1 MASLKLSLLVF
12 LQLLLVLCVF
22 ERATA
27 QGLKL
32 GFYQRSCPSA
42 ETVIKRTTSQY
53 ISRVPTLAAP
63 LLRLHFHDCFVR
75 GCDGS
80 VLLNSTSK
88 NQAEKAAIPNLSLTG
103 FDVIDVAKSAVEKIC
118 PGVVSCADILS
129 LVARD
134 AVSMIYGPSWDVP
147 TGRRDG
153 KVSTSLEAL
162 TNLPPP
168 FANITILKSMF
179 ATKGLNVKDLV
190 VLSGGHTIGRSA
202 CAAFNN
208 RLYNFTGK
216 GDADPSLDPNYAAT
230 LRKKCGP
237 TDFTTRVEMDPGS
250 FKSFDNDYYTIVAK
264 RRGLFQSDAALLD
277 DPNTK
282 SYVKEQATSQKPSFA
297 KDFAVSM
304 VKMGKIGVLTGNS
317 GEIRKHCA
325 FVNH

>member
-12 LQLLLVLCVF
+12 HQLLLVLCVF

-75 GCDGS
+75 
-80 VLLNSTSK
+80 
-88 NQAEKAAIPNLSLTG
+88 
-103 FDVIDVAKSAVEKIC
+103 
-118 PGVVSCADILS
+118 
-129 LVARD
+129 
-134 AVSMIYGPSWDVP
+134 IYGPSWDVP